1 MNKSV
6 LLRLSYITTQDFL
19 SFCLVHLFH
28 FQILTVGIQ
37 NLKDKKV
44 CASCLISATNYNT
57 NLCPYS
63 NFFLEDSKQANKFKQ
78 FLQRKKR
85 RYSYTPRL
93 GQVPCSTSV
102 VLATLHEDHVGSG
115 LNSTR
120 RIVLLFI
127 CGKAS
132 KLLHIFI
139 NIHD

>member
-19 SFCLVHLFH
+19 PFCLVHLFH

-85 RYSYTPRL
+85 YSYTPRL

-102 VLATLHEDHVGSG
+102 VLATLHGDHVGSG
-115 LNSTR
+115 LNSKR
-120 RIVLLFI
+120 RIVLSFI
-127 CGKAS
+127 YGKAS
-132 KLLHIFI
+132 KLLYAII